1 MGSVLVRDTRSVQE
15 TDGST
20 LYDYETPTLT
30 LGGTKDG
37 LMRVTRVAESFWH
50 QVSNIDPSQANLFPV
65 EVLDGVA
72 HYQFAGGVPPTFVQE
87 NDLMGDVSDLDARGL
102 VGQSMTKFIDDIL
115 TTGISTTS
123 SATDA
128 YMTPF
133 VNAMTQEGS

>member
-1 MGSVLVRDTRSVQE
+1 M
-15 TDGST
+15 
-20 LYDYETPTLT
+20 
-30 LGGTKDG
+30 
-37 LMRVTRVAESFWH
+37 
-50 QVSNIDPSQANLFPV
+50 SNIDPSQANLFPV

-72 HYQFAGGVPPTFVQE
+72 HYQFAGGVPPKQVQE

-115 TTGISTTS
+115 TTGMSTTG